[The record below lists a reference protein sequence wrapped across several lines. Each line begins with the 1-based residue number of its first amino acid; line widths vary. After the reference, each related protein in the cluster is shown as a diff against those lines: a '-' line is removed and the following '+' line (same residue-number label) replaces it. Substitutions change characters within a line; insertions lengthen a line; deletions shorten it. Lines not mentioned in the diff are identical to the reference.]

1 MDSVTFIR
9 QILALAMIQIC
20 SMIVVTMMTCKDNCD
35 AVISIYGEEIDY
47 FIINIYTKV
56 PGNKQPFKNTL
67 Y

>member
-20 SMIVVTMMTCKDNCD
+20 SIIVVTMMTCTDNCD
-35 AVISIYGEEIDY
+35 AVISIYGGKIDN

-56 PGNKQPFKNTL
+56 PGNKQPYKNTL